1 MNVDFCGDCWY
12 ALGAMSTL
20 LTIEE
25 LRKAYG
31 PHAIFNDASLHID
44 AKQKIGVIG
53 RNGAGKSTLFKMIV
67 GEEELDSGK
76 LAIQDVAR
84 LGYLEQ
90 HDQSSPLPVREY
102 LAKLSGKEGWQCDKV
117 AGMFGIK
124 HDMLDAPA
132 NNLSGGYQMRLRLA
146 IMLLKD
152 PNLFLL
158 DEPTNYLDVH
168 TQLLLESFLRSYTG
182 AFMIISHDREFLER
196 TCDQTLDVENGKLF
210 LYPGPVSE
218 YLEFKEAQAAY
229 AKRFND
235 KVDRERKHL
244 QTFVDRFR
252 YKASKAKQA
261 QSKMKAISRLKT
273 VDLDSPLK
281 TVRISIPGA
290 DTRKGQ
296 VLRVKNM
303 TIGYGEKVVADAI
316 TVDSNRGDHVAIIG
330 DNGQGKTTFLKTI
343 AGELTPLSGSFSWA
357 ADTTVAYYAQHVPSG
372 LNPLLSA
379 WEYLR
384 GMAPFNVDNETVQRM
399 AGNFLFNKDGLLK
412 KISMLSGG
420 ERARLCLAGILL
432 SESQIL
438 ILDEPTN
445 HLDFDTVE
453 ALECALEAFQGT
465 VFFVSHNRSFVNS
478 LATSIIEVGDGKVQ
492 RFNGTYDEYVWR
504 LEQSVGL
511 VESKDI
517 TIESALPVTI
527 VKHARYE
534 DVKEA
539 KRKLRLIEEA
549 ILDFQK
555 MKRKLED
562 RQAKHPEKFMHSDY
576 TELGNLTTAIS
587 DKEEEWLV
595 MQAHIDLLG
604 R

>member
-1 MNVDFCGDCWY
+1 
-12 ALGAMSTL
+12 MSTL
-20 LTIEE
+20 LTIEN

-31 PHAIFNDASLHID
+31 PHSIFDDASLHID

-67 GEEELDSGK
+67 GDEDLDSGE
-76 LAIQDVAR
+76 LSILDVAR

-90 HDQSSPLPVREY
+90 HDQSSPLPVRQY
-102 LAKLSGKEGWQCDKV
+102 LEETSGKEGWQCDKV

-124 HDMLDAPA
+124 HEMLSVPA
-132 NNLSGGYQMRLRLA
+132 NSLSGGYQMRLRLA

-168 TQLLLESFLRSYTG
+168 TQLLLENFLRSYNG

-229 AKRFND
+229 ARRFND
-235 KVDRERKHL
+235 KVERERKHL

-252 YKASKAKQA
+252 YKASKAAQA
-261 QSKMKAISRLKT
+261 QSKMKAISKLKT
-273 VDLDSPLK
+273 IDIDSPLK

-303 TIGYGEKVVADAI
+303 SIGYGDKVVADDI
-316 TVDSNRGDHVAIIG
+316 SIDLNRGDHVAIIG

-343 AGELTPLSGSFSWA
+343 ASELAPLSGSFSWST
-357 ADTTVAYYAQHVPSG
+357 DTTVAYYAQHVPSG
-372 LNPLLSA
+372 MNPLLSA

-384 GMAPFNVDNETVQRM
+384 GMAPLGVDSETIQRM

-412 KISMLSGG
+412 KVSMLSGG

-432 SESQIL
+432 SESQVL

-453 ALECALEAFQGT
+453 ALEHALEVFQGT
-465 VFFVSHNRSFVNS
+465 IFFVSHNRSFVNS
-478 LATSIIEVGDGKVQ
+478 LATSIIEVGGGKVQ

-511 VESKDI
+511 VGEQES
-517 TIESALPVTI
+517 LVVTPPLTAA

-534 DVKEA
+534 DLKEA

-555 MKRKLED
+555 MQRKLENK
-562 RQAKHPEKFMHSDY
+562 QAKHPEKFMHSDY
-576 TELGNLTTAIS
+576 AELGNVIQEIAK
-587 DKEEEWLV
+587 KEEEWLD
-595 MQAHIDLLG
+595 MQAHIEQLG